1 MRIIDRSLIKE
12 SIEELKALQKKV
24 SHRRFVL
31 RIQMLIFLKEYPKMP
46 LKEIT
51 KLLHV
56 HYETLKGWWKEYK
69 RGGLEG
75 LLEWKVK
82 GYPGKMNEEQLKEFE
97 KELNERGFS
106 SQKEMIKWIYERF
119 GIKYCQQGIS
129 NLLKR
134 IGAKKKVG
142 RPVNV
147 KKDEREER
155 EFKEKRFKEIAREN
169 PDKEIFFM
177 MNPDLD

>member
-1 MRIIDRSLIKE
+1 MKTIDRSLIKE
-12 SIEELKALQKKV
+12 SIEELKDFQKKV

-31 RIQMLIFLKEYPKMP
+31 RIQMLIFLKEYPRKS
-46 LKEIT
+46 LKEISE
-51 KLLHV
+51 LLHL
-56 HYETLKGWWKEYK
+56 HYDTLKKWWKKYK
-69 RGGLEG
+69 EGGLEG

-82 GYPGKMNEEQLKEFE
+82 GYPGKMKEEQLKEFE

-106 SQKEMIKWIYERF
+106 TQKEMIKWIYERF
-119 GIKYCQQGIS
+119 GIEYCQQGIS

-147 KKDEREER
+147 KKGEEQ
-155 EFKEKRFKEIAREN
+155 KR
-169 PDKEIFFM
+169 
-177 MNPDLD
+177 